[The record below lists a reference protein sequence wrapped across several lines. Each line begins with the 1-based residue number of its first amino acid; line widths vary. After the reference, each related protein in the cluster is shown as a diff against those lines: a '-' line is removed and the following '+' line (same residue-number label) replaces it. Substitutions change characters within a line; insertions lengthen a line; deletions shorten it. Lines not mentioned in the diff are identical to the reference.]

1 MQSRTSYYPIAFSLF
16 AAGLPPEKPLYRK
29 NSRILIEKS
38 LDEDGA
44 DAGLGIAGKG
54 LGYYNFG
61 MRYYDP
67 ELGIWL
73 TQDMR
78 LQFHSPYAY
87 VANPLIYIDPN
98 GLWSLGIGLVFGY
111 DDQHGWHVG
120 VGVAADFSDEI
131 GIGVNVSYVANED
144 NSQTATVSAAASI
157 EAAYASAGYQY
168 NTKTGHSLSAN
179 IGVSVGVGY
188 EAGTN
193 QFWSTDGSYVGG
205 RIYSK
210 QFIGFRSANIG
221 VVHQEG
227 FGRVSSGFY
236 LEASAMGA
244 NWSNDMDGEGWDFT
258 GFEMTVPLATI
269 NGGTSARNSAELR
282 TTEGGLGHNSI
293 VGSYDGHGFFIAVGA
308 ADWQGELL
316 ALLGWRGGNSASTS
330 GEGIPLQGAD
340 VYALYMYSKGL
351 DWLDSKGL
359 LPYSGIAANCSF
371 YTSLAMN
378 LAGVNNLYA
387 IFPFVQRYQLQ
398 HTQGWGL

>member
-258 GFEMTVPLATI
+258 GFEMTVPLAKLMEEPQQETRQ
-269 NGGTSARNSAELR
+269 NFELPKEDWGIILLLVVMMDTDFLLLWVPQIGR
-282 TTEGGLGHNSI
+282 GNYLRCL
-293 VGSYDGHGFFIAVGA
+293 DGVVEIALAHQEKEFLSRVQMSMHFIC
-308 ADWQGELL
+308 
-316 ALLGWRGGNSASTS
+316 
-330 GEGIPLQGAD
+330 IPRD
-340 VYALYMYSKGL
+340 
-351 DWLDSKGL
+351 
-359 LPYSGIAANCSF
+359 
-371 YTSLAMN
+371 
-378 LAGVNNLYA
+378 
-387 IFPFVQRYQLQ
+387 
-398 HTQGWGL
+398 